1 MRTRL
6 GATLFVLMGSAVAT
20 AQVPSTSAQ
29 KFEVASVKRNVS
41 GAPGGKIQIP
51 PFGGPVTYIN
61 VPLRVLIRDAYQ
73 LDAYGERYKF
83 DPGRYVD
90 IIGNPGELATNLPKF
105 DVQGKPPDN
114 TEPDDRRAMMRALL
128 ADRFKLRVR
137 REMRQMPVY
146 ALTVARPGRLGPKLA
161 PSRFDCQPYVA
172 QRNAGRAI
180 EEPVDANGVGWCNP
194 LNENGPMVAGVMV
207 ARRAGPVSVL
217 AQRLQ
222 PYVDRPI
229 VDATGLSGNYEW
241 DLRYAARPDA
251 PADFPTLFTAIQ
263 EQLGLKLEPRQAPV
277 EVLVIDHVELPTP
290 N

>member
-1 MRTRL
+1 MRARL
-6 GATLFVLMGSAVAT
+6 GALLFVLMGSIVAT

-41 GAPGGKIQIP
+41 GGPGGKIQIP

-73 LDAYGERYKF
+73 VDAYAEEYKL
-83 DPGRYVD
+83 DPGRYVSTV
-90 IIGNPGELATNLPKF
+90 GSPGASVASVPKF

-114 TEPDDRRAMMRALL
+114 THPDDRRAMMRALL

-137 REMRQMPVY
+137 RETRRMPVY

-161 PSRFDCQPYVA
+161 PSKFDCQPYVA
-172 QRNAGRAI
+172 QRNAGRAV
-180 EEPVDANGVGWCNP
+180 EEPIDANGDSWCNFQ
-194 LNENGPMVAGVMV
+194 GTMVAPGVTV

-222 PYVDRPI
+222 PSVDRPI
-229 VDATGLSGNYEW
+229 LDATGLSGNYEW
-241 DLRYAARPDA
+241 DLRYAFRPDA
-251 PADFPTLFTAIQ
+251 PADFPTLFTALQ

-290 N
+290 D

>member
-1 MRTRL
+1 MTTRL
-6 GATLFVLMGSAVAT
+6 GALLLLMGSTVAT

-29 KFEVASVKRNVS
+29 QFEVASVKRNVS

-73 LDAYGERYKF
+73 LDAYAEQYKF
-83 DPGRYVD
+83 DPGRYVS
-90 IIGNPGELATNLPKF
+90 IIGSPGASAANLPKF
-105 DVQGKPPDN
+105 DVQAKPPDN
-114 TEPDDRRAMMRALL
+114 THPDDRRAMMRALL

-137 REMRQMPVY
+137 RQTRQMPVY
-146 ALTVARPGRLGPKLA
+146 ALIVARPGHLGPKLA

-172 QRNAGRAI
+172 QRNAGRAV

-222 PYVDRPI
+222 TSVDRPI
-229 VDATGLSGNYEW
+229 LDATGLSGNYEW
-241 DLRYAARPDA
+241 DLRYAFRPDA
-251 PADFPTLFTAIQ
+251 PADFPTLFTALQ
-263 EQLGLKLEPRQAPV
+263 EQLGLKLETRQAPI
-277 EVLVIDHVELPTP
+277 EALVVDHVELPTAD
-290 N
+290 

>member
-1 MRTRL
+1 MRPRRSLVVALLVL
-6 GATLFVLMGSAVAT
+6 GYTVPR
-20 AQVPSTSAQ
+20 AQAPSTGPV
-29 KFEVASVKRNVS
+29 FEVASVKRNVS

-51 PFGGPVTYIN
+51 PFGGTVTYIN

-73 LDAYGERYKF
+73 LDAYAEQYKF
-83 DPGRYVD
+83 DPGRYVS
-90 IIGNPGELATNLPKF
+90 IVGNPGALATNLPKF

-114 TEPDDRRAMMRALL
+114 TQPDDRRAMMRALL
-128 ADRFKLRVR
+128 ADRFKLRVH
-137 REMRQMPVY
+137 RETRQMPVY
-146 ALTVARPGRLGPKLA
+146 ALTVVRPGRLGPKLA

-229 VDATGLSGNYEW
+229 VDATGLSGHYEW

-251 PADFPTLFTAIQ
+251 PADFPTLFTALQ

-277 EVLVIDHVELPTP
+277 EVLVVDHVEVPAP
-290 N
+290 D